1 MAARVLCRDDPVSV
15 GVDAGQLPIFRNRK
29 GHIVA
34 LPVGRQ
40 LVFVRG
46 GELGVA
52 ALGGGDELGVAALG
66 DGGGELGV
74 AALGGGGAELGV
86 AALGGGGAE
95 LGVFSLLAGLT
106 TLAECKRGTGA
117 GGQSLESRGW
127 RLEAAPSG
135 AGPAAY
141 KRA

>member
-1 MAARVLCRDDPVSV
+1 MAARFLCRDDPVSV

-86 AALGGGGAE
+86 
-95 LGVFSLLAGLT
+95 FSLLAGLT

>member
-46 GELGVA
+46 G
-52 ALGGGDELGVAALG
+52 
-66 DGGGELGV
+66 
-74 AALGGGGAELGV
+74 ELGV

>member
-1 MAARVLCRDDPVSV
+1 MQTPHL
-15 GVDAGQLPIFRNRK
+15 Q
-29 GHIVA
+29 VA
-34 LPVGRQ
+34 VGRH
-40 LVFVRG
+40 LVQQAGVGDAAVPEVGRHLVTVR
-46 GELGVA
+46 
-52 ALGGGDELGVAALG
+52 
-66 DGGGELGV
+66 GGGELGV
-74 AALGGGGAELGV
+74 VAAPGGGGELGV

-117 GGQSLESRGW
+117 GGQSLEARGW

>member
-1 MAARVLCRDDPVSV
+1 MAARFLCRDDPVSV

-52 ALGGGDELGVAALG
+52 ALGGG
-66 DGGGELGV
+66 GGG
-74 AALGGGGAELGV
+74 ELGV

-117 GGQSLESRGW
+117 GGQSLEARGW